1 MISISLCMIV
11 KNEED
16 VLSRC
21 LNSIKDVVDEIIIVD
36 TGSSDNTKKIAKNFT
51 DKIYHFNWCDDFA
64 KARNYSFSKAT
75 KDYILWLDADDV
87 ILPKDVKLLKS
98 LKNDIDKN
106 TDIVMMK
113 YNMGTNDDDNTP
125 SLSYYRERLIKN
137 FKNYKWVGRIHEV
150 ITPTGNVI
158 YSDIA
163 ITHKKIHISDPLRNL
178 RIFEKMIEENEKLDT
193 RQKFY
198 YAREIY
204 YSGNFTKAIEKFNE
218 FLNEDDKWVENTIS
232 ALLDLS
238 ICYNKIDDKQNEI
251 STLFKSFEYDIPR
264 SQTCCYI
271 GNYFLRNNNINQAI
285 YWYKLASTLT
295 SNLES
300 GGFYETDYFNFIP
313 YIQLCVCY
321 YKLGDIKNSIKYND
335 MAGKFKPNDSSYLTN
350 KEFFKNY
357 N

>member
-21 LNSIKDVVDEIIIVD
+21 LESIKDVVDEIIIVD
-36 TGSSDNTKKIAKNFT
+36 TGSSDNTKRIAKNFT

-137 FKNYKWVGRIHEV
+137 FKNYKWIGRIHEV

-204 YSGNFTKAIEKFNE
+204 YSGNFTKAIEKFND

>member
-21 LNSIKDVVDEIIIVD
+21 LESIKDVVDEIIIVD
-36 TGSSDNTKKIAKNFT
+36 TGSSDNTKRIAKNFT

-113 YNMGTNDDDNTP
+113 YNMGTNDDNTP

-204 YSGNFTKAIEKFNE
+204 YSGNFTKAIEKFND

-238 ICYNKIDDKQNEI
+238 ICYNKINDKQNEI

-285 YWYKLASTLT
+285 YWYKLATTLT
-295 SNLES
+295 PNLKS

>member
-204 YSGNFTKAIEKFNE
+204 YSGNFTKAIEKFND

>member
-21 LNSIKDVVDEIIIVD
+21 LNSVKDVIDEIVIVD
-36 TGSSDNTKKIAKNFT
+36 TGSTDNTKKIAKEFT

-98 LKNDIDKN
+98 LKSNIDKT

-113 YNMGTNDDDNTP
+113 YNMGTVDDTTP
-125 SLSYYRERLIKN
+125 LLSYYRERLIKN
-137 FKNYKWVGRIHEV
+137 YKNYNWIGRIHEV
-150 ITPTGNVI
+150 IQPTGKII

-163 ITHKKIHISDPLRNL
+163 ITHKKIHVSDPSRNL

-204 YSGNFTKAIEKFNE
+204 YSGNYKKAIEKFND
-218 FLNEDDKWVENTIS
+218 FLKEDDKWIENTIS

-238 ICYNKIDDKQNEI
+238 ICYNKINDTKNEI
-251 STLFKSFEYDIPR
+251 KTLFKSFEYDIPR

-271 GNYFLRNNNINQAI
+271 GNYFLRNNKIEQAI
-285 YWYKLASTLT
+285 YWYKLAPTLT
-295 SNLES
+295 PNLES

-321 YKLGDIKNSIKYND
+321 YKLGDIKKSIKYND
-335 MAGKFKPNDSSYLTN
+335 MAGKFKPNDNSYLTN

>member
-36 TGSSDNTKKIAKNFT
+36 TGSSDNTKRIAKNFT

-113 YNMGTNDDDNTP
+113 YNMGTNDDNTP

>member
-16 VLSRC
+16 VLARC
-21 LNSIKDVVDEIIIVD
+21 LNSVKDVVDEIIIVD
-36 TGSSDNTKKIAKNFT
+36 TGSTDNTKKIAKDFT

-87 ILPKDVKLLKS
+87 ILPKDIKLLKS
-98 LKNDIDKN
+98 LKNNIDKN

-113 YNMGTNDDDNTP
+113 YNMKTADDSSTL
-125 SLSYYRERLIKN
+125 LSYYRERLIKN
-137 FKNYKWVGRIHEV
+137 FKNYNWIGRIHEV
-150 ITPTGNVI
+150 IQPTGNII

-163 ITHKKIHISDPLRNL
+163 ITHKKMHVSDPSRNL
-178 RIFEKMIEENEKLDT
+178 KIFEKMIEENEKLDT

-204 YSGNFTKAIEKFNE
+204 YSGNYIKAIEKFNE
-218 FLNEDDKWVENTIS
+218 FLKEDDKWIENTIS

-238 ICYNKIDDKQNEI
+238 ICYNKINDSKNEI
-251 STLFKSFEYDIPR
+251 NTLFKSFEYDIPR

-271 GNYFLRNNNINQAI
+271 GNYFLRNNKIEQAI
-285 YWYKLASTLT
+285 YWYKLAPTLT
-295 SNLES
+295 PNLES

>member
-113 YNMGTNDDDNTP
+113 YNMGTNDDNTP

-238 ICYNKIDDKQNEI
+238 ICYNKINDKQNEI

>member
-113 YNMGTNDDDNTP
+113 YNMGTNDDNTP

-204 YSGNFTKAIEKFNE
+204 YSGNFTKAIEKFND

-238 ICYNKIDDKQNEI
+238 ICYNKINDKQNEI

>member
-113 YNMGTNDDDNTP
+113 YNMGTNDDNTP

>member
-16 VLSRC
+16 VLGRC
-21 LNSIKDVVDEIIIVD
+21 LESIKDVVDEIIIVD
-36 TGSSDNTKKIAKNFT
+36 TGSTDNTKRIAKKFT
-51 DKIYHFNWCDDFA
+51 DKIYHFNWVDDFA

-87 ILPKDVKLLKS
+87 ILPEDAKLLKS
-98 LKNDIDKN
+98 LKNNIDKN

-113 YNMGTNDDDNTP
+113 YNMGTADDNTTL
-125 SLSYYRERLIKN
+125 LSYYRERLIKN
-137 FKNYKWVGRIHEV
+137 FKNYNWIGRIHEV
-150 ITPTGNVI
+150 IPPIGNVI

-163 ITHKKIHISDPLRNL
+163 ITHKKIHVADPSRNL

-204 YSGNFTKAIEKFNE
+204 YSGNYIKAIEKFNE
-218 FLNEDDKWVENTIS
+218 FLKEDDKWIENTIS

-238 ICYNKIDDKQNEI
+238 ICYNKINDSKNEI
-251 STLFKSFEYDIPR
+251 NTLFKSFEYDIPR

-271 GNYFLRNNNINQAI
+271 GNYFLRNNKIEQAI
-285 YWYKLASTLT
+285 YWYKLAPTLT
-295 SNLES
+295 PNLES

>member
-21 LNSIKDVVDEIIIVD
+21 LESIKDVVDEIIIVD
-36 TGSSDNTKKIAKNFT
+36 TGSSDNTKRIAKNFT

-113 YNMGTNDDDNTP
+113 YNMGTNDDDNPP

-137 FKNYKWVGRIHEV
+137 FKNYKWIGRIHEV

-204 YSGNFTKAIEKFNE
+204 YSGNFTKAIEKFND
-218 FLNEDDKWVENTIS
+218 FLNEDDKWIENTIS

-238 ICYNKIDDKQNEI
+238 ICYNKINDKQNEI

-271 GNYFLRNNNINQAI
+271 GNYFLRNNNISQAI
-285 YWYKLASTLT
+285 YWYKLATTLT
-295 SNLES
+295 PNLES

-335 MAGKFKPNDSSYLTN
+335 MAGKFKPNDNSYLTN